1 MLKTETVSDAQ
12 HGAQQWSDFDKRSA
26 DTELELL
33 LVFGP
38 VPIFQE
44 VLSSCELVIF
54 QLKDETV
61 LLKGFHIITQK
72 MPEKKKKNDFM
83 WCPEQ
88 EQDFEQIKQEI
99 VCSAEPRCSSR
110 GTSL

>member
-72 MPEKKKKNDFM
+72 MPEKKKRMILCGVLSKNK
-83 WCPEQ
+83 
-88 EQDFEQIKQEI
+88 ILNKLN
-99 VCSAEPRCSSR
+99 RK
-110 GTSL
+110 

>member
-1 MLKTETVSDAQ
+1 M
-12 HGAQQWSDFDKRSA
+12 
-26 DTELELL
+26 
-33 LVFGP
+33 
-38 VPIFQE
+38 PIFQE

-110 GTSL
+110 GTSLYRTICKKIYTAAGEKGSMWILKRRY